1 MIKDLVVKVDNMNRW
16 RISVGKKMKTIE
28 EMKKPAKTNV
38 VSERLLSNALSEDWT
53 QLKKE
58 AVKIVFV
65 VFELF

>member
-38 VSERLLSNALSEDWT
+38 VSERLPSNALLEDWT

>member
-1 MIKDLVVKVDNMNRW
+1 
-16 RISVGKKMKTIE
+16 MKTIE

-38 VSERLLSNALSEDWT
+38 VSERLPSNALSEDWT